1 MTTAAQ
7 VAKILLKEKAVFL
20 RPDDMFTWTS
30 GIKSPVY
37 CDNRLL
43 ISAVESR
50 EFIIK
55 SFVEAIK
62 PMNVNLI
69 SGTATAG
76 IPWAAWIAHEMKLP
90 LVYVRSSSKDH
101 GRQNAIEG
109 ASSPGQKTVLIED
122 LISTGKSSIA
132 AADKLKEAGVEVLS
146 VMSIFTYNFSQ
157 ALDVFKNAG
166 YTTSSLSNF
175 EILAKVAYD
184 DKMLNEAALNQVL
197 DWRKNVKFPEKA

>member
-1 MTTAAQ
+1 MS
-7 VAKILLKEKAVFL
+7 VAESIANILLKEKAVFL
-20 RPDDMFTWTS
+20 RPNDLFTWTS

-43 ISAVESR
+43 ISTVESR
-50 EFIIK
+50 EIIIK
-55 SFVEAIK
+55 AFVERII
-62 PMNVNLI
+62 PLNVNVI

-90 LVYVRSSSKDH
+90 LVYIRSGSKEH

-109 ASSPGQKTVLIED
+109 SVTNGQKTVLIED

-132 AADKLKEAGVEVLS
+132 AAKKLQDAQVEVLS
-146 VMSIFTYNFSQ
+146 VMSIFTYNFQ
-157 ALDVFKNAG
+157 EAQNVFQNAG
-166 YTTSSLSNF
+166 LATSSLSDF

-184 DKMLNEAALNQVL
+184 NKMLNEEALNQVL
-197 DWRKNVKFPEKA
+197 EWRKSVVFP

>member
-1 MTTAAQ
+1 MATAENIAR
-7 VAKILLKEKAVFL
+7 ILLKERAVFL
-20 RPDDMFTWTS
+20 RPHEPFTWTS

-50 EFIIK
+50 NYIINAFVDAIK
-55 SFVEAIK
+55 SL
-62 PMNVNLI
+62 NVDLI

-90 LVYVRSSSKDH
+90 MVYVRSGSKEH

-109 ASSPGQKTVLIED
+109 ATTPGHRTVLIED

-132 AADKLKEAGVEVLS
+132 AAKKLQEAQVEVAS
-146 VMSIFTYNFSQ
+146 VMSIFSYHFPE
-157 ALDVFKNAG
+157 ALEVFREAHLE
-166 YTTSSLSNF
+166 TSSLTNF

-184 DKMLNEAALNQVL
+184 DKMLNEEALNQVL
-197 DWRKNVKFPEKA
+197 EWRKSVKFP

>member
-1 MTTAAQ
+1 MHTAEA
-7 VAKILLKEKAVFL
+7 VANILLREKAVFL
-20 RPDDMFTWTS
+20 RPEEPFTWTS

-43 ISAVESR
+43 ISTVESR

-55 SFVEAIK
+55 AFSEEVK
-62 PMNVNLI
+62 KLNVDVVA
-69 SGTATAG
+69 GTATAG
-76 IPWAAWIAHEMKLP
+76 IPWAAWIAQDLRLP

-109 ASSPGQKTVLIED
+109 AVKAGQKTVLIED

-132 AADKLKEAGVEVLS
+132 AAKKLQEADVEVKSIL
-146 VMSIFTYNFSQ
+146 SIFTYDFPQ
-157 ALDVFKNAG
+157 AQEIFKANNLAHK
-166 YTTSSLSNF
+166 SLSNF

-184 DKMLNEAALNQVL
+184 NKVLNQESLTEVL
-197 DWRKNVKFPEKA
+197 QWRKSVVFP